1 MNTIRGR
8 LIAIVS
14 VLCLSFI
21 LLAVYSVV
29 QFRST
34 LYTDTD
40 HRLQNMVDSAY
51 SIFAGYEERVSKGE
65 ISEPDAKAQALAAI
79 KTMRYDGTGYFWVHD
94 LHPTMIMHPTV
105 PKLNGQ
111 DLTDYKGGDG
121 TAIFVGMNQAIA
133 AAGGEEAAYGY
144 QWSKPGEPAD
154 KLFPKRSFVKLFKPW
169 GYVIGTGLYVDDLN
183 ARVSQLTTVLASICV
198 VLLVVAA
205 VLALFIMRSILT
217 PLRAAVDELRTL
229 ATGNT
234 DIYLDQSG
242 GLREIAAMRH
252 AVVYFRDAIIERKK
266 LSDEQELENQKQR
279 HRQQRIDTL
288 VGAFRGDITG
298 SLGAVVT
305 TAGEMTSTANTLNGI
320 ADATSSQATGAASAS
335 EEAASAVEAV
345 ASATEELS
353 ASVQEISRQV
363 AQTKDIVRNAT
374 EAATSTSQKIDG
386 LVTSVDRI
394 GTVVQLISDIAGQ
407 TNLLALNATIE
418 AARAGEAG
426 KGFAVVA
433 SEVKSLASQTAKATD
448 EISEQISNVQSST
461 AEAVE
466 AIRQITQIMT
476 NIDDSTSAIVSA
488 VQQQGLATQEI
499 SNNIT
504 ETANGAKDVVR
515 AMTEVSGR
523 VDETTRCAADVL
535 GASRLVKDRSG
546 DLRKTVEQFLH
557 DVSAA

>member
-1 MNTIRGR
+1 MQTIRGR
-8 LIAIVS
+8 LIAIVG

-34 LYTDTD
+34 LYSDTD

-51 SIFAGYEERVSKGE
+51 SIFSGYQERVAKGE
-65 ISEPDAKAQALAAI
+65 LSEDDAKAQALAAI
-79 KTMRYDGTGYFWVHD
+79 KSMRYDGTGYFWVHD

-111 DLTDYKGGDG
+111 DLTDYKGTDG
-121 TAIFVGMNQAIA
+121 VAIFVGMNEAIK
-133 AAGGEEAAYGY
+133 AAGGEQATYGY
-144 QWSKPGEPAD
+144 QWSKPGEDAA

-169 GYVIGTGLYVDDLN
+169 GYVIGTGLYVDDLD
-183 ARVSQLTTVLASICV
+183 ARTFRLTAILAGICV
-198 VLLVVAA
+198 ALLVVAA
-205 VLALFIMRSILT
+205 VLALLIMRSILS
-217 PLRAAVDELRTL
+217 PLAKAVEELRTL

-234 DIYLDQSG
+234 DVYLDQSG

-252 AVVYFRDAIIERKK
+252 AVAYFRDAIIERRK
-266 LSDEQELENQKQR
+266 LSDEQEQENQKQR
-279 HRQQRIDTL
+279 IRQERVDTL
-288 VGAFRGDITG
+288 VDTFRGEITG
-298 SLGAVVT
+298 SLGTVVT
-305 TAGEMTSTANTLNGI
+305 TAGAMTTTANTLNGI
-320 ADATSSQATGAASAS
+320 ADATSSQAAGAASAS
-335 EEAASAVEAV
+335 EEAAAAVDAV

-353 ASVQEISRQV
+353 ASVREISRQV
-363 AQTKDIVRNAT
+363 SQTKDIVHSAT
-374 EAATSTSQKIDG
+374 DAATSTSQKIDG
-386 LVTSVDRI
+386 LVSSVERI

-407 TNLLALNATIE
+407 TNLLALNAAIE

-433 SEVKSLASQTAKATD
+433 SEVKSLASQTAHATD

-466 AIRQITQIMT
+466 AIRQITEIMT
-476 NIDDSTSAIVSA
+476 DIDHSTTVIVTA
-488 VQQQGLATQEI
+488 VEQQGLATQEI
-499 SNNIT
+499 SHNIT

-523 VDETTRCAADVL
+523 VGETLRCATDVL
-535 GASRLVKDRSG
+535 DASKLVTDRSG
-546 DLRKTVEQFLH
+546 DLRKTVERFLR
-557 DVSAA
+557 DVAAA

>member
-8 LIAIVS
+8 LIAIVG

-21 LLAVYSVV
+21 LLSVYSVV

-34 LYTDTD
+34 LYSETD

-51 SIFAGYEERVSKGE
+51 SIFVGYQERVASGE
-65 ISEPDAKAQALAAI
+65 ISEEDAKAQALAAI
-79 KTMRYDGTGYFWVHD
+79 KTMRYDGTGYYWVHD

-111 DLTDYKGGDG
+111 DLTTYKGTDG
-121 TAIFVGMNQAIA
+121 TAIFIGMNEAIK
-133 AAGGEEAAYGY
+133 AAGGDEASYSY
-144 QWSKPGEPAD
+144 QWSKPGEPAE

-169 GYVIGTGLYVDDLN
+169 GYVIGTGLYVDDLD
-183 ARVSQLTTVLASICV
+183 AQTFRLTAILATICV
-198 VLLVVAA
+198 ALLVFAA
-205 VLALFIMRSILT
+205 VLALLIMRSILR
-217 PLRAAVDELRTL
+217 PLATAVEELRTL

-242 GLREIAAMRH
+242 GLKEIAAMRH
-252 AVVYFRDAIIERKK
+252 AVAYFRDAIIERKK
-266 LSDEQELENQKQR
+266 LSDEQEKENRKQR
-279 HRQQRIDTL
+279 ERQQRIESL
-288 VGAFRGDITG
+288 VDAFRGNITG
-298 SLGAVVT
+298 SLGAVVS
-305 TAGEMTSTANTLNGI
+305 TAGAMTNTANTLNSI
-320 ADATSSQATGAASAS
+320 ADATSNQATGAASAS
-335 EEAASAVEAV
+335 EEAAAAVGAV

-353 ASVQEISRQV
+353 ASVREISRQV
-363 AQTKDIVRNAT
+363 SQTKDIVRSAT
-374 EAATSTSQKIDG
+374 SAATSTSQKIDG
-386 LVTSVDRI
+386 LVTSVERI
-394 GTVVQLISDIAGQ
+394 GTVVQLISDIAEQ

-433 SEVKSLASQTAKATD
+433 SEVKSLASQTANATG

-461 AEAVE
+461 SEAVS

-476 NIDDSTSAIVSA
+476 DIDNSTSAIVSA
-488 VQQQGLATQEI
+488 VEQQGLATQEI
-499 SNNIT
+499 SHNIT

-515 AMTEVSGR
+515 AMTQVSGR
-523 VDETTRCAADVL
+523 VGETLHCATDVL
-535 GASRLVKDRSG
+535 DASKLVTDRSG
-546 DLRKTVEQFLH
+546 DLRKTVEQFLN

>member
-1 MNTIRGR
+1 MHTIRGR
-8 LIAIVS
+8 LITIVG

-34 LYTDTD
+34 LYGDTD

-51 SIFAGYEERVSKGE
+51 SIFAGYQERVTKGE
-65 ISEPDAKAQALAAI
+65 ISEQDAKAQALAAI
-79 KTMRYDGTGYFWVHD
+79 KSMRYDETGYFWVHD
-94 LHPTMIMHPTV
+94 LHPTMIMHPMV

-111 DLTDYKGGDG
+111 DLTTYKGSDG
-121 TAIFVGMNQAIA
+121 TAIFIGMNAAIA
-133 AAGGEEAAYGY
+133 AAGGDEATYSY
-144 QWSKPGEPAD
+144 QWSKPGEEPT

-169 GYVIGTGLYVDDLN
+169 GYVVGTGLYVDDLD
-183 ARVSQLTTVLASICV
+183 ARTSRLTAILAAICV
-198 VLLVVAA
+198 VLLAASA
-205 VLALFIMRSILT
+205 VLALLIMRSILR
-217 PLRAAVDELRTL
+217 PLAGAVEELRTL

-234 DIYLDQSG
+234 DIYLDESG
-242 GLREIAAMRH
+242 GLKEIAAMRH
-252 AVVYFRDAIIERKK
+252 AVAYFRDAIIERKK
-266 LSDEQELENQKQR
+266 LSEEQEIENRRQR
-279 HRQQRIDTL
+279 DRQQRIDSL
-288 VGAFRGDITG
+288 VDSFRGNITG

-305 TAGEMTSTANTLNGI
+305 TAGEMTTTANTLTGI
-320 ADATSSQATGAASAS
+320 ADATSNQATGAASAS
-335 EEAASAVEAV
+335 EEAAAAVDAV

-363 AQTKDIVRNAT
+363 TQTKDIVRNAT
-374 EAATSTSQKIDG
+374 NAATSTSQKIDG

-394 GTVVQLISDIAGQ
+394 GTVVQLISDIAEQ

-433 SEVKSLASQTAKATD
+433 SEVKSLASQTASATG

-461 AEAVE
+461 AEAVD
-466 AIRQITQIMT
+466 AIRQITEIMR
-476 NIDDSTSAIVSA
+476 NIDNSTSAIVSA

-499 SNNIT
+499 SHNIT

-515 AMTEVSGR
+515 AMTAVSGR
-523 VDETTRCAADVL
+523 VGETLHCATDVL
-535 GASRLVKDRSG
+535 DASKLVTDRST
-546 DLRKTVEQFLH
+546 DLRKTVERFLQ

>member
-1 MNTIRGR
+1 MHTIRGR
-8 LIAIVS
+8 LISIVA

-34 LYTDTD
+34 LYADTD

-51 SIFAGYEERVSKGE
+51 SIFAGYQERVANGE
-65 ISEPDAKAQALAAI
+65 LSEQDAKAQALAAI
-79 KTMRYDGTGYFWVHD
+79 KIMRYDDTGYFWVHD
-94 LHPTMIMHPTV
+94 LHPTMILHPMV

-111 DLTDYKGGDG
+111 DLTTYKGGDG
-121 TAIFVGMNQAIA
+121 TAIFVGMNEAIT
-133 AAGGEEAAYGY
+133 AAGGSEASYSY
-144 QWSKPGEPAD
+144 QWSKPGEEPT

-169 GYVIGTGLYVDDLN
+169 GYVIGTGLYVDDLD
-183 ARVSQLTTVLASICV
+183 ARTFQLTAILATICV
-198 VLLVVAA
+198 VLLLAAA
-205 VLALFIMRSILT
+205 VLSLLIMRSILK
-217 PLRAAVDELRTL
+217 PLAGAVEELRTL

-234 DIYLDQSG
+234 DIYLEQSG
-242 GLREIAAMRH
+242 GLKEIAAMRH
-252 AVVYFRDAIIERKK
+252 AVAYFRDAIIERKK
-266 LSDEQELENQKQR
+266 LSAEQEAENQRQR
-279 HRQQRIDTL
+279 DRQHRIDTL
-288 VGAFRGDITG
+288 VDTFRGTITG
-298 SLGAVVT
+298 SLGTVVT
-305 TAGEMTSTANTLNGI
+305 TAGEMTNTANTLNAI

-335 EEAASAVEAV
+335 EEAAAAVGAV

-363 AQTKDIVRNAT
+363 AQTTDIVRHAT
-374 EAATSTSQKIDG
+374 DAATSTSQKIDG

-394 GTVVQLISDIAGQ
+394 GTVVQLISDIAEQ

-433 SEVKSLASQTAKATD
+433 SEVKSLASQTASATG

-466 AIRQITQIMT
+466 AIRQITEIMRD
-476 NIDDSTSAIVSA
+476 IDHSTSAIVSA

-499 SNNIT
+499 SHNIT

-523 VDETTRCAADVL
+523 VGETLHCATDVL
-535 GASRLVKDRSG
+535 GASKLVTDRST
-546 DLRKTVEQFLH
+546 DLRKTVEEFLR
-557 DVSAA
+557 DVAAA

>member
-1 MNTIRGR
+1 MHTIRGR
-8 LIAIVS
+8 LIAIVG

-21 LLAVYSVV
+21 LLALYSVV

-34 LYTDTD
+34 LYEETD

-51 SIFAGYEERVSKGE
+51 SILTGYQERVASGE
-65 ISEPDAKAQALAAI
+65 MSEEDAKAQALAAI
-79 KTMRYDGTGYFWVHD
+79 KSMRYDETGYFWVHD

-111 DLTDYKGGDG
+111 DLTSYKGPDG
-121 TAIFVGMNQAIA
+121 VAIFVGMNEAIS
-133 AAGGEEAAYGY
+133 AAGGEEAAYSY
-144 QWSKPGEPAD
+144 QWSKPGEDAT

-169 GYVIGTGLYVDDLN
+169 GYVIGTGLYVDDLE
-183 ARVSQLTTVLASICV
+183 ARSFRLTAILAGICA
-198 VLLVVAA
+198 VLLAFAAILA
-205 VLALFIMRSILT
+205 VLIMRSILK
-217 PLRAAVDELRTL
+217 PLATAVDELRTL

-234 DIYLDQSG
+234 DIYLELSG
-242 GLREIAAMRH
+242 GLKEIAAMRH
-252 AVVYFRDAIIERKK
+252 AVAYFRDAIIERRK
-266 LSDEQELENQKQR
+266 LSEEQESENQRQR
-279 HRQQRIDTL
+279 ERQQRVDTL
-288 VGAFRGDITG
+288 VDAFRGEITG
-298 SLGAVVT
+298 SLGTVVT
-305 TAGEMTSTANTLNGI
+305 TADTMTSTANTLNGI
-320 ADATSSQATGAASAS
+320 ADATSSQAASAASAS
-335 EEAASAVEAV
+335 EEAAAAVDAV

-353 ASVQEISRQV
+353 ASVREISRQV
-363 AQTKDIVRNAT
+363 AQTKDIVHHAT
-374 EAATSTSQKIDG
+374 DAATSTSRKIDG
-386 LVTSVDRI
+386 LVTSVERI

-433 SEVKSLASQTAKATD
+433 SEVKSLASQTASATD

-466 AIRQITQIMT
+466 AIRQITEIMT
-476 NIDDSTSAIVSA
+476 DIDNSTTVIVTA
-488 VQQQGLATQEI
+488 VEQQGLATQEI
-499 SNNIT
+499 SQNIT

-523 VDETTRCAADVL
+523 VGETLHCATDVL
-535 GASRLVKDRSG
+535 DASKLVTDRSG
-546 DLRKTVEQFLH
+546 DLRKTVEQFLQ

>member
-1 MNTIRGR
+1 MHTIRGR

-34 LYTDTD
+34 LYAETD

-51 SIFAGYEERVSKGE
+51 SIFAGYQERVANGE
-65 ISEPDAKAQALAAI
+65 LSEQDAKTQALAAI
-79 KTMRYDGTGYFWVHD
+79 KTMRYDGTGYFWIHD

-105 PKLNGQ
+105 PALNGK
-111 DLTDYKGGDG
+111 DLTSYKGGDG
-121 TAIFVGMNQAIA
+121 TAIFVGMNEAIA
-133 AAGGEEAAYGY
+133 AAGGDEASYSY
-144 QWSKPGEPAD
+144 QWSKPGEEPT

-183 ARVSQLTTVLASICV
+183 ARTFQLTAILATICV
-198 VLLVVAA
+198 VLLALAA
-205 VLALFIMRSILT
+205 ILALLIMRSILN
-217 PLRAAVDELRTL
+217 PLKAAVEELRTL

-234 DIYLDQSG
+234 DIYLQVSG
-242 GLREIAAMRH
+242 GLKEIAAMRH
-252 AVVYFRDAIIERKK
+252 AVAYFRDAIIERKQ
-266 LSDEQELENQKQR
+266 LTAEQEAENEKQR
-279 HRQQRIDTL
+279 QRQLRVETL
-288 VGAFRGDITG
+288 VNTFQGDIKQ

-305 TAGEMTSTANTLNGI
+305 TAGTMTNTANTLNGI
-320 ADATSSQATGAASAS
+320 ADSTSTQANGAASAS
-335 EEAASAVEAV
+335 EEAASAVDAV

-374 EAATSTSQKIDG
+374 DAATSTSQKIDG
-386 LVTSVDRI
+386 LVTSVERI
-394 GTVVQLISDIAGQ
+394 GTVVQLISDIAEQ

-426 KGFAVVA
+426 RGFAVVA
-433 SEVKSLASQTAKATD
+433 SEVKSLASQTANATG
-448 EISEQISNVQSST
+448 EISGQIANVQSST
-461 AEAVE
+461 ADAVA
-466 AIRQITQIMT
+466 AIRQITEIMT
-476 NIDDSTSAIVSA
+476 DIDNSTSAIVSA
-488 VQQQGLATQEI
+488 VEQQGLATQEI
-499 SNNIT
+499 SHNIT

-515 AMTEVSGR
+515 AMTEVSSR

-535 GASRLVKDRSG
+535 DASKMVTDRSG
-546 DLRKTVEQFLH
+546 HLQKTVEQFLH
-557 DVSAA
+557 DVAAA

>member
-1 MNTIRGR
+1 MHTIRGR
-8 LIAIVS
+8 LTAIVG

-34 LYTDTD
+34 LYADTD

-51 SIFAGYEERVSKGE
+51 SIFVGYQERVASGE
-65 ISEPDAKAQALAAI
+65 LSEQDAKAQALAAI
-79 KTMRYDGTGYFWVHD
+79 KSMRYDETGYFWVHD
-94 LHPTMIMHPTV
+94 LHPTMIMHPMV

-111 DLTDYKGGDG
+111 DLTTYKGGDG
-121 TAIFVGMNQAIA
+121 TAIFVGMNQAIS
-133 AAGGEEAAYGY
+133 AAGGDEAAYSY
-144 QWSKPGEPAD
+144 QWSKPSEEPT

-169 GYVIGTGLYVDDLN
+169 GYVIGTGLYVDDLD
-183 ARVSQLTTVLASICV
+183 ARTFRLTAILAGICV
-198 VLLVVAA
+198 VLLMAAA
-205 VLALFIMRSILT
+205 VLSLLIMRSILK
-217 PLRAAVDELRTL
+217 PLAGAVEELRTL

-234 DIYLDQSG
+234 DIYLEQSG
-242 GLREIAAMRH
+242 GLKEIAAMRH
-252 AVVYFRDAIIERKK
+252 AVAYFRDAIIERKK
-266 LSDEQELENQKQR
+266 LSDEQEIENQRQR
-279 HRQQRIDTL
+279 DRQHRIDTL
-288 VGAFRGDITG
+288 VNTFRGTITG

-305 TAGEMTSTANTLNGI
+305 TAGEMTTTANTLNGI

-335 EEAASAVEAV
+335 EEAAAAVDAV

-374 EAATSTSQKIDG
+374 DAATSTSQKIDG

-394 GTVVQLISDIAGQ
+394 GTVVQLISDIAEQ

-433 SEVKSLASQTAKATD
+433 SEVKSLASQTASATG

-466 AIRQITQIMT
+466 AIRRITEIML
-476 NIDDSTSAIVSA
+476 NIDNSTSVIVSA

-499 SNNIT
+499 SHNIT

-523 VDETTRCAADVL
+523 VGETLHCATDVL
-535 GASRLVKDRSG
+535 GASKLVTDRST
-546 DLRKTVEQFLH
+546 DLRKTVEEFLR
-557 DVSAA
+557 DVAAA